1 MGWLLWMALGW
12 AQQGGAPAADPLPPE
27 NPAPTQAESPEGTA
41 APEAGAAPGT
51 EAGVQPAPAPVP
63 PPTPTEARQ
72 KLQEAVQHYLD
83 GDATG
88 ARQMLS
94 VLLGFG
100 PDLEVNVRKEALV
113 WLADIL
119 YSEEGEKA
127 ARNALEAL
135 LSEDPE
141 YTLDSFAHPPELSR
155 FFEQMKA
162 ERKVVVVAPPP
173 PTQKLRPFPLLVFL
187 PGGVYYYVNGQP
199 WVGVTLSTV
208 QVASV
213 AGSAALFVQLSELPA
228 EVEPTDEDQV
238 DRARGLRALNWTI
251 ATAGWLSLAV
261 PILVETG
268 RWGTERARLSVGTDG
283 KQILVAG
290 RF

>member
-119 YSEEGEKA
+119 YSEEG
-127 ARNALEAL
+127 
-135 LSEDPE
+135 
-141 YTLDSFAHPPELSR
+141 
-155 FFEQMKA
+155 
-162 ERKVVVVAPPP
+162 
-173 PTQKLRPFPLLVFL
+173 
-187 PGGVYYYVNGQP
+187 
-199 WVGVTLSTV
+199 
-208 QVASV
+208 
-213 AGSAALFVQLSELPA
+213 
-228 EVEPTDEDQV
+228 
-238 DRARGLRALNWTI
+238 
-251 ATAGWLSLAV
+251 
-261 PILVETG
+261 
-268 RWGTERARLSVGTDG
+268 
-283 KQILVAG
+283 
-290 RF
+290 

>member
-1 MGWLLWMALGW
+1 MGWLFWMALGW
-12 AQQGGAPAADPLPPE
+12 AQQGSAPAADPLPPE
-27 NPAPTQAESPEGTA
+27 GPAPAERPDGGT
-41 APEAGAAPGT
+41 APEAGATPT
-51 EAGVQPAPAPVP
+51 PVP
-63 PPTPTEARQ
+63 PPTAEQARQ
-72 KLQEAVQHYLD
+72 RLQEAVQHYLD

-135 LSEDPE
+135 LSEDPD

-162 ERKVVVVAPPP
+162 ERAAVANPPP
-173 PTQKLRPFPLLVFL
+173 PPPPAPKLRPFPLLVFL

-199 WVGVTLSTV
+199 WVGVTLSTL

-238 DRARGLRALNWTI
+238 SKARGLRALNWSI

-268 RWGTERARLSVGTDG
+268 RWGTERARVSVGTDG

>member
-1 MGWLLWMALGW
+1 MGWILWVALGW
-12 AQQGGAPAADPLPPE
+12 AQQGSAPAADPLPPE
-27 NPAPTQAESPEGTA
+27 NPAPTPEESAPLPAELPPSLPGPVAPPTA
-41 APEAGAAPGT
+41 A
-51 EAGVQPAPAPVP
+51 
-63 PPTPTEARQ
+63 EARE
-72 KLQEAVQHYLD
+72 KLQAAVQHYLD
-83 GDATG
+83 GDAAR

-94 VLLGFG
+94 TLLGFG

-135 LSEDPE
+135 LSEDPD

-162 ERKVVVVAPPP
+162 ERKTVENVPPP
-173 PTQKLRPFPLLVFL
+173 PPPPPKLRPFPLLVFL

-238 DRARGLRALNWTI
+238 NRARGLRALNWTI

-261 PILVETG
+261 PILVESG

>member
-1 MGWLLWMALGW
+1 MGWVLWVALGW
-12 AQQGGAPAADPLPPE
+12 AQQGSAPAADPLPSE
-27 NPAPTQAESPEGTA
+27 NPSPTPVESPEIPDQA
-41 APEAGAAPGT
+41 
-51 EAGVQPAPAPVP
+51 
-63 PPTPTEARQ
+63 PPTSPGPVAPPTATEARA

-83 GDATG
+83 GDATR
-88 ARQMLS
+88 ARQILS
-94 VLLGFG
+94 ALLGFG

-135 LSEDPE
+135 LSEDPD
-141 YTLDSFAHPPELSR
+141 YTMDSFAHPPELSR

-162 ERKVVVVAPPP
+162 ERKTVTNVPPP
-173 PTQKLRPFPLLVFL
+173 PPPPQKLRPFPLLVFL

-238 DRARGLRALNWTI
+238 SRARGLRALNWSI

-261 PILVETG
+261 PILVESG

>member
-1 MGWLLWMALGW
+1 MALGW
-12 AQQGGAPAADPLPPE
+12 AQQGSAPASDPVPPE
-27 NPAPTQAESPEGTA
+27 NVPEKSESAPTPSAT
-41 APEAGAAPGT
+41 
-51 EAGVQPAPAPVP
+51 VP
-63 PPTPTEARQ
+63 QSPPTAEEARQ

-83 GDATG
+83 GDATR

-94 VLLGFG
+94 TLLGFG

-119 YSEEGEKA
+119 YSEEGDKA

-135 LSEDPE
+135 LSEDPD

-162 ERKVVVVAPPP
+162 ERKVVVTPTPPP
-173 PTQKLRPFPLLVFL
+173 PPPPQKLRPFPLLVFL
-187 PGGVYYYVNGQP
+187 PGGVYYYVNGKP
-199 WVGVTLSTV
+199 WVGATLTTV

-228 EVEPTDEDQV
+228 EVEPTEEDQV
-238 DRARGLRALNWTI
+238 GRAQSLRALNWTL
-251 ATAGWLSLAV
+251 ATAGWLSFAV

-268 RWGTERARLSVGTDG
+268 RWGTERARLSIGTDG
-283 KQILVAG
+283 QQILVAG